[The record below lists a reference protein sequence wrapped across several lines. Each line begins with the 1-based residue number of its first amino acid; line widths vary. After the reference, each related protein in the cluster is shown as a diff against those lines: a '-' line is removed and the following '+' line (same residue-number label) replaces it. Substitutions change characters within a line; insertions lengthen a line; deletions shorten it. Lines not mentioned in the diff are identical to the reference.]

1 MRPNWFSVSARDRS
15 RRDDGIDSSPP
26 GSVPL
31 AAKDVRAGSG
41 WAHGMPQLTF
51 APLSV
56 LSRYLTRQ
64 FLGVFLPVMMS
75 FVLLYIIIDTFDRMD
90 IFLRHD
96 ATFGEAARYMLFKI
110 PLMLTQITPP
120 AVVVGVLLG
129 LGLIARHNEI
139 IALRTGGISLVQ
151 TMVPIMICALAI
163 SGAALVWNETVVPYC
178 SRMFQHVNN
187 VEIRERGMLGIF
199 QEREIWYR
207 GGGGFYNI
215 DYVDR
220 ATQTVHGLRIYRFA
234 DVEDGFHLRS
244 VVVVPEAK
252 WHRDQWIF
260 STNSSE
266 QILDEGTQ
274 RSREVASDALLLPE
288 SIDDFLEVQR
298 EPEELSYGALSDRIE
313 ALTAKGIDA
322 SHYLVD
328 LHLKL
333 ALPFANAV
341 LAFIAIPIAGRLRRH
356 PSTAAVVGVGAA
368 VGFLYWVIL
377 GLATSLGQTGTV
389 PPLLAAWSANVIYTL
404 GGIALYLSAE

>member
-1 MRPNWFSVSARDRS
+1 
-15 RRDDGIDSSPP
+15 
-26 GSVPL
+26 
-31 AAKDVRAGSG
+31 
-41 WAHGMPQLTF
+41 MPSLPQPIF

-64 FLGVFLPVMMS
+64 FLGIFLPVLLS

-96 ATFGEAARYMLFKI
+96 ATFGEAARYMLFKV

-139 IALRTGGISLVQ
+139 IAFRTGGISLVQ
-151 TMVPIMICALAI
+151 TMVPIMVCAVAI

-178 SRMFQHVNN
+178 SRMFQYVNN
-187 VEIRERGMLGIF
+187 VEIRERGMRGIF
-199 QEREIWYR
+199 QEREIWYH
-207 GGGGFYNI
+207 GGSGFYNI

-220 ATQTVHGLRIYRFA
+220 ASQTVHGLRIYRFA
-234 DVEDGFHLRS
+234 DIDDGFRLRS
-244 VVVVPEAK
+244 VFVVPEAK
-252 WHRDQWIF
+252 WDRDRWIF
-260 STNSSE
+260 SPESSE
-266 QILDEGTQ
+266 QILDEATP
-274 RSREVASDALLLPE
+274 RSREITGDSLLLPE
-288 SIDDFLEVQR
+288 SVEDFLEVQR
-298 EPEELSYGALSDRIE
+298 EPEELSYAALGERI
-313 ALTAKGIDA
+313 ADLTAKGIDA

-341 LAFIAIPIAGRLRRH
+341 LAFVAIPIAGRLRRH
-356 PSTAAVVGVGAA
+356 PSIAAIVGIGAA

-377 GLATSLGQTGTV
+377 GLATSLGQTGTL
-389 PPLLAAWSANVIYTL
+389 PPLLAAWSANVVYTL
-404 GGIALYLSAE
+404 LGVALYLYAE